1 MSDKVFLYPRPILP
15 PTTPATRSPEKAGGH
30 LKGPSFDQVLQ
41 QQLEPVSGLRF
52 SKHALSRMESRGIQL
67 SPEAMNRLEE
77 AVKTVDAKGSRD
89 SLVLLDQTAMVVS
102 VKNSTVVTV
111 VDRDSLKGNVFT
123 NIDSAIIA

>member
-1 MSDKVFLYPRPILP
+1 
-15 PTTPATRSPEKAGGH
+15 
-30 LKGPSFDQVLQ
+30 
-41 QQLEPVSGLRF
+41 
-52 SKHALSRMESRGIQL
+52 MESRGIQL

>member
-1 MSDKVFLYPRPILP
+1 MNDKVFLYPRPILP
-15 PTTPATRSPEKAGGH
+15 SAPSPARPAGRTDGRTQ
-30 LKGPSFDQVLQ
+30 GPSFDQVLQ
-41 QQLEPVSGLRF
+41 QQLEPSSSLRF

>member
-1 MSDKVFLYPRPILP
+1 MDDKVFLYPRPILP
-15 PTTPATRSPEKAGGH
+15 NAPSPARPAGRIDG
-30 LKGPSFDQVLQ
+30 KPQGPSFDQVLQ
-41 QQLEPVSGLRF
+41 QQLEPSSSLRF

-111 VDRDSLKGNVFT
+111 VDRESLKGNVFT